1 MLISTYQLDEINKE
15 ITAVYII
22 LWTRLPSQCFHI
34 TNHAAP
40 VPYTQTDLS
49 PFANSEW
56 DGLIINKV
64 CLWNVSLLFPLLW
77 KMWDIN
83 FVYTEHSHKIP
94 TQPWAMVDHIFF
106 IFVYYKGREL
116 LPLFLLYL
124 GFILISTW
132 QIFCVVFQDF
142 QIQCRLHNQA
152 LTTELECW
160 QAGLTNFNCIIDNLT
175 RPLNFK
181 YIFKYI
187 SIII

>member
-56 DGLIINKV
+56 DGLITNKV

-106 IFVYYKGREL
+106 YFRLLQREGT
-116 LPLFLLYL
+116 PA
-124 GFILISTW
+124 I
-132 QIFCVVFQDF
+132 VFTLSG
-142 QIQCRLHNQA
+142 IHI
-152 LTTELECW
+152 
-160 QAGLTNFNCIIDNLT
+160 NFNMTNILCCFSGLPNSMQIT
-175 RPLNFK
+175 
-181 YIFKYI
+181 
-187 SIII
+187 

>member
-22 LWTRLPSQCFHI
+22 LWTRLPSQCSHI
-34 TNHAAP
+34 TNNAAP

-56 DGLIINKV
+56 DGLVINKV

-83 FVYTEHSHKIP
+83 LFTQNTLIKSQHSLGLWLTIF
-94 TQPWAMVDHIFF
+94 FF